1 MLDCRLAGHH
11 LRLNAEAAQALL
23 GDATRV
29 LVAWRGD
36 DGALLMAPS
45 AERHLLRFNPGHCE
59 ALVKLR
65 NAQGDRA
72 VGLHELYAEHP
83 IRPVDEAVLDVETDE
98 ALGLVILRHAAL
110 RAPAEGAC

>member
-11 LRLNAEAAQALL
+11 LRLNAEAADRLL
-23 GDATRV
+23 GEATRV
-29 LVAWRGD
+29 LVAWRPE
-36 DGALLMAPS
+36 DGALLLAPA

-65 NAQGDRA
+65 NAGGDKA
-72 VGLHELYAEHP
+72 IGLHELYAEH
-83 IRPVDEAVLDVETDE
+83 RLVPVDDATLDVETDE

-110 RAPAEGAC
+110 RAPAEMA